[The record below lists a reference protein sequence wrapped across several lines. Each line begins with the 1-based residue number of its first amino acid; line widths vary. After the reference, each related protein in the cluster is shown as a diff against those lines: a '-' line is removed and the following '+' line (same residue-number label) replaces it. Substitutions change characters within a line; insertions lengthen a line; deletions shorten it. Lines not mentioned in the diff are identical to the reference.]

1 MMKRYIGLLLMAL
14 TLLGAGEGNVTK
26 SQKPAAWINGRDPV
40 YLVDLKKYPKFSAKM
55 LLKNGKTIEFASVK
69 SMLNFYY
76 HPEKYPGFGVR
87 DRRQIGEMFVK
98 DYLDG
103 TEIPLRQAW
112 YVFGSRIVG
121 PHGDDLIPLSSKAR
135 AELFT
140 KRYGGTK
147 IMSFKELGEKGY
159 GLIRYLDM

>member
-1 MMKRYIGLLLMAL
+1 MKRTLCMILLAGLW
-14 TLLGAGEGNVTK
+14 LGAAEPGTE
-26 SQKPAAWINGRDPV
+26 AAEKGKAWVNGRDPV
-40 YLVDLKKYPKFSAKM
+40 YLIDLKKYPKFTARM
-55 LLKNGKTIEFASVK
+55 QLKNGKTIEFASVK

-76 HPEKYPGFGVR
+76 HPEKYPSFGVR

-103 TEIPLRQAW
+103 SEIPLQKAW
-112 YVFGSRIVG
+112 FVFGSRLTG
-121 PHGDDLIPLSSKAR
+121 PHGDDLIPLSSRTR
-135 AELFT
+135 AELFV

-147 IMSFKELGEKGY
+147 IMSFKEVGEKGY